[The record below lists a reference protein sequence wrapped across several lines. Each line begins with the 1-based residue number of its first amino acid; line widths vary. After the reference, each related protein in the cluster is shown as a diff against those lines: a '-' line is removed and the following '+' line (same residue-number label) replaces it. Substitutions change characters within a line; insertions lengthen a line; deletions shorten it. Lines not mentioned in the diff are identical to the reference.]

1 KLTNFY
7 HEHSSYARA
16 STGSCFAALRE
27 GYSDP
32 MMPLK
37 TANTTALPIQSGV
50 IKTVNVGNT
59 AIMVLAITKLDPIP
73 IRAPTPQ
80 MAADS
85 WKINETMNFLEAPMV
100 RIIQIK
106 RVRSAFVM

>member
-1 KLTNFY
+1 MPLNADVTLITGLLLLSTNFY
-7 HEHSSYARA
+7 HKHYSYARA

-73 IRAPTPQ
+73 IRAPTP
-80 MAADS
+80 ADRLTRRPA
-85 WKINETMNFLEAPMV
+85 EVTYP
-100 RIIQIK
+100 R
-106 RVRSAFVM
+106 